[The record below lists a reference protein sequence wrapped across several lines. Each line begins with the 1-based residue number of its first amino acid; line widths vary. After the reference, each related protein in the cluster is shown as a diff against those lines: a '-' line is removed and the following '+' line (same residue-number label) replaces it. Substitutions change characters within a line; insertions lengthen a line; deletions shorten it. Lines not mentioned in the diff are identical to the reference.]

1 MSNWKGFSRSMRHMS
16 RDGNIMQMC
25 ILIVLYIGVSVFIA
39 GGDMRK
45 FKRSNGEVVFG
56 TIQSTSIYSESH
68 GTGRRRHTTITQTAN
83 VEFTYNEETH
93 TATVYKP
100 FTKKV
105 GDKIKLG
112 ITEDGRVY
120 SLYMKFDLTFL
131 IITAIYIVFLIVLWM
146 KTANQ
151 KEAARNAQT
160 LSTNSYDDVTDSYI
174 VKFEDDIYKK
184 EEVNE
189 VPKLKFELKQPLNH
203 EKDYGQDE

>member
-16 RDGNIMQMC
+16 RDGKIMQMC
-25 ILIVLYIGVSVFIA
+25 ILIVLYIGISVFIA
-39 GGDMRK
+39 GGDIRK
-45 FKRSNGEVVFG
+45 FKSSNGEVIFG
-56 TIQSTSIYSESH
+56 TIQSTSTHSERH

-83 VEFTYNEETH
+83 VEFTYNKETH

-105 GDKIKLG
+105 GDKLKLG

-151 KEAARNAQT
+151 KEAARKAQT
-160 LSTNSYDDVTDSYI
+160 LSKNSHDDVMDSYM
-174 VKFEDDIYKK
+174 VKIEDDIYKN
-184 EEVNE
+184 EAVDE

-203 EKDYGQDE
+203 EKDSGQD

>member
-1 MSNWKGFSRSMRHMS
+1 MSNWKDFSRNMRHMS
-16 RDGNIMQMC
+16 RDGKIMQMC
-25 ILIVLYIGVSVFIA
+25 ILIVLYIGISVFIA
-39 GGDMRK
+39 GGDIRK
-45 FKRSNGEVVFG
+45 FKSSNGEVIFG
-56 TIQSTSIYSESH
+56 TIQSTSTHSESH

-105 GDKIKLG
+105 GDKLKLG

-146 KTANQ
+146 KTENQ
-151 KEAARNAQT
+151 KEAARKAQT
-160 LSTNSYDDVTDSYI
+160 LSTNSYDDVTDSYM

-184 EEVNE
+184 EAVDE

-203 EKDYGQDE
+203 EKDSGQD